1 MGRKPVGQGQYF
13 YFCLALLIFF
23 AGCSTLQ
30 ESSRSQEMREAL
42 TTGRQLLAHGDY
54 DGSLKAFQ
62 DVVVMAQDQ
71 PPADAA
77 TYNIGLVYAHPQN
90 SRRDLQKAI
99 GSFSRLITHYPE
111 SPWTEQAKIWVGVL
125 NEAEESKQAVEDS
138 KQVIEKSREEVEK
151 NRLAVEEFRG
161 INPDVPTIIL
171 TAHGSIESAVEAM
184 RRGAYSYLT
193 KPFEPADLLMQ
204 IERALETHKLNC
216 EIKRLKEILHER
228 FDFAN
233 IIARSAKMR
242 AVLDVVTRIATLDST
257 VHVHGESGTGK
268 ELIAKAIH
276 LASDRRDKAFVALNC
291 AALPES
297 LLESEL
303 FGHEKG
309 AFTGAVK
316 STKGLFTQAH
326 GGTLFLDE
334 IGDMPRATQSKLL
347 RVLQEKQ
354 FYPVGGES
362 PIEVD
367 VRVIVATN
375 KDLEQQVQKG
385 LFREDLFYRIHV
397 IPIYLPSLRER
408 KDDIM
413 PLVEHF
419 LKKYSQHMKKEVK
432 GLTPEALRK
441 LMLHDWPGNVREL
454 ENTIEYAVAMTQKD
468 VVTEDYILQG
478 KSTAS
483 ERGQNFSAENA
494 PDWNGGLRPLKDARD
509 AFERDYL
516 IQVLSMTEGNVSQAA
531 KLAGKYRAD
540 FYDLLKKHDLKA
552 HEFKKSKP
560 LLPN

>member
-1 MGRKPVGQGQYF
+1 MAKGQILVVDDNPNLLELIRMRLESADYDVIATGDEGQAVSALKEKLF
-13 YFCLALLIFF
+13 DLCIVDLMLANGDGLAL
-23 AGCSTLQ
+23 
-30 ESSRSQEMREAL
+30 M
-42 TTGRQLLAHGDY
+42 D
-54 DGSLKAFQ
+54 
-62 DVVVMAQDQ
+62 
-71 PPADAA
+71 
-77 TYNIGLVYAHPQN
+77 
-90 SRRDLQKAI
+90 
-99 GSFSRLITHYPE
+99 
-111 SPWTEQAKIWVGVL
+111 
-125 NEAEESKQAVEDS
+125 
-138 KQVIEKSREEVEK
+138 
-151 NRLAVEEFRG
+151 EFRG
-161 INPDVPTIIL
+161 IHPDVPTIIL

-193 KPFEPADLLMQ
+193 KPFEPSDLLMQ
-204 IERALETHKLNC
+204 IERALENRKLNY
-216 EIKRLKEILHER
+216 EIKRLKDILNER
-228 FDFAN
+228 YDFAN
-233 IIARSAKMR
+233 IIARSGKMR
-242 AVLDVVTRIATLDST
+242 AVLDVVSRIAKLDST
-257 VHVHGESGTGK
+257 VHIHGESGTGK

-276 LASDRRDKAFVALNC
+276 LASDRKDKPFVALNC

-316 STKGLFTQAH
+316 STRGLFTQAH

-347 RVLQEKQ
+347 RVLQERQ
-354 FYPVGGES
+354 FYPVGSEV
-362 PIEVD
+362 PLEVD

-375 KDLEQQVQKG
+375 KDLEDQVRKG
-385 LFREDLFYRIHV
+385 LFRDDLFYRIHV
-397 IPIYLPSLRER
+397 IPVFLPPLRER
-408 KDDIM
+408 KDDIV
-413 PLVEHF
+413 PLLEHF
-419 LKKYSQHMKKEVK
+419 FKKYCQHMKKEVK

-454 ENTIEYAVAMTQKD
+454 ENTVEYAVAMTQSD

-478 KSTAS
+478 KSVAA
-483 ERGQNFSAENA
+483 ERATSLSQEGVEESSA
-494 PDWNGGLRPLKDARD
+494 GLRPLKDARD

-560 LLPN
+560 GLPN